1 MDWRD
6 LKEASNGQHH
16 SITPRR
22 APAYGKCWLIGVLAL
37 LAFIWWNTY
46 TAAGARVAL
55 EQQRNIEMASESR
68 TLCEKWGMPAGTK
81 RHEACVG
88 DIEMVRDHHEKR
100 VMEDFRFLGN
110 L

>member
-1 MDWRD
+1 M
-6 LKEASNGQHH
+6 ASIIRSHRGEP
-16 SITPRR
+16 SVW
-22 APAYGKCWLIGVLAL
+22 KMLAL
-37 LAFIWWNTY
+37 GILALVAFIWWNTY

-55 EQQRNIEMASESR
+55 EQQRNIEMALESR

-100 VMEDFRFLGN
+100 VMEDFGFLGN